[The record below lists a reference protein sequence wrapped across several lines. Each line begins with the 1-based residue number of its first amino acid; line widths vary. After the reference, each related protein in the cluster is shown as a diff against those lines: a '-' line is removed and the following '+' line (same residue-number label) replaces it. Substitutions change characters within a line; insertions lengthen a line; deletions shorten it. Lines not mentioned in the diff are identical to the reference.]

1 MGVIWLLVWE
11 FDVGFCL
18 YTGGVMV
25 LRLVLGFGVILF
37 LLMGLRYGE
46 KETAENIFTGWSCW
60 YAAEYADVFGAGTT
74 GAI

>member
-1 MGVIWLLVWE
+1 MGVIGLLVWE
-11 FDVGFCL
+11 YDDGFCL

-46 KETAENIFTGWSCW
+46 KETAEIIFTGWLW
-60 YAAEYADVFGAGTT
+60 W
-74 GAI
+74 